1 MPKKRR
7 VTSGERA
14 AVDPDDAPML
24 TAAQMEDMEHFRGNT
39 FIKRGPGRPPTGE
52 AKELVSVRLDR
63 DVVAKLRESGPG
75 WQSQV
80 SELLRQALRMRDVAV
95 EGVFDT
101 VAETLQ
107 GKAQSAQD
115 AMTQAAPGGVLTRLR
130 EYARDAMTQAPG
142 VLMYYDNLSSVRSQ
156 ARARVAFR
164 RLDELGERIEEEAVE
179 RELHREEEAAE
190 NNRRR

>member
-1 MPKKRR
+1 MPKKRP

-24 TAAQMEDMEHFRGNT
+24 TAAQIEDMEHFRGNT

-107 GKAQSAQD
+107 GKGVAFGPAAEKLQGKVQFVHLDDNKGPSFPD
-115 AMTQAAPGGVLTRLR
+115 AMTAP
-130 EYARDAMTQAPG
+130 DAMTG
-142 VLMYYDNLSSVRSQ
+142 
-156 ARARVAFR
+156 AFT
-164 RLDELGERIEEEAVE
+164 
-179 RELHREEEAAE
+179 
-190 NNRRR
+190 RRRRR